1 MSDTHKEEWK
11 PVAGFDG
18 YEVSNLGRVR
28 SYRSLNG
35 RGPLKSEPHIL
46 KPSKFA
52 GKKYL
57 RYGLQAPGGMVS
69 KRAHH
74 LVLETFV
81 GPRPPGCDGLHA
93 DDDQTNNA
101 LSNLRW
107 GTHADNVED
116 KIRNGK
122 QIKGSEVH
130 RAVID
135 EVAAARIKAKL
146 ANDNSRGS
154 VARIAREENVSRTV
168 VSSIKFNKT
177 WKHVCP

>member
-1 MSDTHKEEWK
+1 MSNTHKEVWMSA
-11 PVAGFDG
+11 AGFEG

-28 SYRSLNG
+28 SYRSPNG
-35 RGPLKSEPHIL
+35 RGPLKSEPRIL
-46 KPSKFA
+46 KPSKWA
-52 GKKYL
+52 GKKYV
-57 RYGLQAPGGMVS
+57 RYGLQAPGGVVW

-74 LVLETFV
+74 LVLEAFV
-81 GPRPPGCDGLHA
+81 GPRPTGCDGLHD
-93 DDDQTNNA
+93 DDDQDNNA

-146 ANDNSRGS
+146 TNDNSRGS